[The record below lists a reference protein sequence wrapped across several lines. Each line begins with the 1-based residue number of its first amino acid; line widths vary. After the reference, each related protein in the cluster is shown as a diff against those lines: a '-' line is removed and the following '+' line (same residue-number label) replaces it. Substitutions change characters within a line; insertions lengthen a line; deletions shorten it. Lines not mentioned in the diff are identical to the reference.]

1 MKEMPK
7 FWNEVF
13 QVEQK
18 HDKHKANTKADL
30 HKSDKRHKPDKCQP
44 LFKGLKYERYTPL
57 TPNRTMIL
65 EEACNLEVPIRLPQM
80 KPPRS
85 RSDATKYCR
94 YHHGIGHNT
103 EDCWVLKDKIR

>member
-30 HKSDKRHKPDKCQP
+30 HKSNKRHKPDKCQP

-57 TPNRTMIL
+57 MPNHTMIL
-65 EEACNLEVPIRLPQM
+65 EEACNLDET
-80 KPPRS
+80 S
-85 RSDATKYCR
+85 
-94 YHHGIGHNT
+94 
-103 EDCWVLKDKIR
+103 